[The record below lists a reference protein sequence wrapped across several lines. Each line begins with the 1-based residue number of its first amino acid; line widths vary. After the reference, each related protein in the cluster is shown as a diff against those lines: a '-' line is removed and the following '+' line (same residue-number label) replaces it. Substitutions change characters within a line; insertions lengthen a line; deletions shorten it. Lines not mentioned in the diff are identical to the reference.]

1 MSKSNI
7 LITGCAGF
15 IGSHYLDLLL
25 KNGHKVVGVD
35 SMTYASS
42 MSNIEN
48 HMPNKN
54 FEFHK
59 VNITRTMF
67 IVALCEIHEI
77 DFIINFAAETH
88 VDNSILGSES
98 FINSNVSGTKS
109 LLEVCK
115 RLKIPICHIST
126 DEVYG
131 PISSGSFSEDD
142 KLSPQNYYS
151 ATKAAAEHIV
161 CAYSNT
167 FKIPYTM
174 VRMSNNYGPRQNGEK
189 FLPTIIR
196 SLKAGAKIP
205 LYGDGTQVRDWI
217 YVKDSVRIIYNI
229 LESTGFN
236 NEVYNI
242 SLNDEKQNKDVI
254 KAVLSYLKL
263 NWNDH
268 VEHVKDRLGH
278 DIRYSITNDKCKPF
292 INFEPTSF
300 NQGIKSII

>member
-1 MSKSNI
+1 
-7 LITGCAGF
+7 
-15 IGSHYLDLLL
+15 
-25 KNGHKVVGVD
+25 
-35 SMTYASS
+35 
-42 MSNIEN
+42 
-48 HMPNKN
+48 
-54 FEFHK
+54 
-59 VNITRTMF
+59 
-67 IVALCEIHEI
+67 
-77 DFIINFAAETH
+77 
-88 VDNSILGSES
+88 
-98 FINSNVSGTKS
+98 
-109 LLEVCK
+109 
-115 RLKIPICHIST
+115 
-126 DEVYG
+126 
-131 PISSGSFSEDD
+131 
-142 KLSPQNYYS
+142 
-151 ATKAAAEHIV
+151 
-161 CAYSNT
+161 
-167 FKIPYTM
+167 
-174 VRMSNNYGPRQNGEK
+174 MSNNYGPRQNGEK

-263 NWNDH
+263 NWDDH

-300 NQGIKSII
+300 DQGIESII

>member
-1 MSKSNI
+1 M
-7 LITGCAGF
+7 
-15 IGSHYLDLLL
+15 
-25 KNGHKVVGVD
+25 
-35 SMTYASS
+35 
-42 MSNIEN
+42 
-48 HMPNKN
+48 
-54 FEFHK
+54 
-59 VNITRTMF
+59 
-67 IVALCEIHEI
+67 
-77 DFIINFAAETH
+77 
-88 VDNSILGSES
+88 
-98 FINSNVSGTKS
+98 
-109 LLEVCK
+109 EVCK

-217 YVKDSVRIIYNI
+217 YV
-229 LESTGFN
+229 

-300 NQGIKSII
+300 DQGIESII